1 MSAVLR
7 LQIKNMSKV
16 NRLGNWLKKA
26 TRIVGMDPKTFEQ
39 SWVIRISRIQ
49 IISSL
54 TLVLFLFL
62 GLFYL
67 LFAYTPLGTIL
78 PAGSTDGSRGKIAD
92 AYEKMERLDNMV
104 IQQSTYI
111 DNLQNIILGKLDID
125 SVYSESNLVNQPIE
139 DLDTTISID
148 QIQLEED
155 IKSRAFNQDIENRTD
170 IRSDLFLLDPVAGE
184 ISQNFNQK
192 MHPGVD
198 VVAPKNTPVLAV
210 YRGNVVHA
218 GFDENDGY
226 TLVINHPNGLTSIY
240 KHCDK
245 LLKESGETV
254 AAGDPIGIV
263 GNTGER
269 TSGPHLHFELWSATG
284 ALNPMDYFSFGR

>member
-1 MSAVLR
+1 MLKDKR
-7 LQIKNMSKV
+7 I
-16 NRLGNWLKKA
+16 GIWLMKA

-54 TLVLFLFL
+54 ILIFLIFL

-67 LFAYTPLGTIL
+67 LFSYTQLGTIL
-78 PAGSTDGSRGKIAD
+78 PDGSADGNRQKITE
-92 AYEKMERLDNMV
+92 AYDKTERLDNIV
-104 IQQSTYI
+104 VQQSKYI
-111 DNLQNIILGKLDID
+111 ENLQKIILGKLDID
-125 SVYSESNLVNQPIE
+125 SVYSENNLVNQGLEEI
-139 DLDTTISID
+139 DTTTSSD
-148 QIQLEED
+148 ELKLEEE
-155 IKSRAFNQDIENRTD
+155 IKSRALNQATESRTD
-170 IRSDLFLLDPVAGE
+170 IRSDLFLLDPVSGE
-184 ISQNFNQK
+184 ISQNFNLK
-192 MHPGVD
+192 NHPAVD
-198 VVAPKNTPVLAV
+198 IVAPKNTPVLAV

-218 GFDENDGY
+218 GYDEQDGY

-245 LLKESGETV
+245 LLKESGESV
-254 AAGDPIGIV
+254 SAGDPIGIV

-269 TSGPHLHFELWSATG
+269 SSGPHLHFELWSATG

>member
-1 MSAVLR
+1 MPR
-7 LQIKNMSKV
+7 E
-16 NRLGNWLKKA
+16 NRFGKWLKKA

-54 TLVLFLFL
+54 LLLTFMFLALAYVLFS
-62 GLFYL
+62 
-67 LFAYTPLGTIL
+67 YTPLGTIL
-78 PAGSTDGSRGKIAD
+78 PTGTTDGSRGKIAE
-92 AYEKMERLDNMV
+92 AYDKMEQLDNIV
-104 IQQSTYI
+104 VQQSNYI
-111 DNLQNIILGKLDID
+111 ENLQNIILGKLDID
-125 SVYSESNLVNQPIE
+125 SVYSENSLVNQELDEI
-139 DLDTTISID
+139 DTTISID
-148 QIQLEED
+148 QLKLEED
-155 IKSRAFNQDIENRTD
+155 IKSRALNQDLENKTD
-170 IRSDLFLLDPVAGE
+170 IRSDLFLLDPVSGE
-184 ISQNFNQK
+184 ISQNFNIK
-192 MHPGVD
+192 THPGVD
-198 VVAPKNTPVLAV
+198 VVAPKNTPILAV

-218 GFDENDGY
+218 GFDEKDGY

-254 AAGDPIGIV
+254 SAGDPIGIV

-269 TSGPHLHFELWSATG
+269 STGPHLHFELWSATG